1 MNTCN
6 QVEFARLFPT
16 DDGLGVN
23 KSTVTRWKQAGRLVL
38 DEQGR
43 ILIAESIARVL
54 ESRAGR
60 DDVADRHARNRGRNL
75 PETLG
80 APQQDDEDDQDIDLG
95 TDYPPDADTDG
106 TPARTRYKARVLK
119 YENARIKLELSLRH
133 GYRLPRGTV
142 QREAQGIGNTL
153 RAALERLID
162 VSAPQCAHLDRAGRL
177 SLLTA
182 EAAALRRIL
191 LTELARSQR
200 RIRKE
205 TRNV

>member
-6 QVEFARLFPT
+6 QVEFARLI
-16 DDGLGVN
+16 GVN
-23 KSTVTRWKQAGRLVL
+23 KGTVTRWKQAGRLVL

-43 ILIAESIARVL
+43 VLIAESTARVA

-60 DDVADRHARNRGRNL
+60 DDVAERHARNRGRNL
-75 PETLG
+75 AETLG
-80 APQQDDEDDQDIDLG
+80 TPPEDDEDDQDIDLG
-95 TDYPPDADTDG
+95 TDYPPDADADG
-106 TPARTRYKARVLK
+106 ATPARTRYKARALK

-162 VSAPQCAHLDRAGRL
+162 VSAPQCAHLNRTARQA
-177 SLLTA
+177 LLKA

>member
-6 QVEFARLFPT
+6 QAEFARLI
-16 DDGLGVN
+16 GVN
-23 KSTVTRWKQAGRLVL
+23 KGTVTRWKQAGRLVL
-38 DEQGR
+38 DEKGR
-43 ILIAESIARVL
+43 VLIAESTARVS

-80 APQQDDEDDQDIDLG
+80 TPPEDDDDQDIDLG

-162 VSAPQCAHLDRAGRL
+162 VSAPQCAHLDRAARL